1 MLPGVCLSGCLVHL
15 GAKTVTFG
23 YSAFDA
29 LHVVL
34 LQKVEVML
42 PFQILGL
49 LVTFA

>member
-15 GAKTVTFG
+15 GAKTVTCR

-29 LHVVL
+29 LHAVP
-34 LQKVEVML
+34 LQKVEDML
-42 PFQILGL
+42 PFRIRGL